1 MKHLI
6 SKDSKHRLRYKSSEC
21 GSLVHK
27 AFCINQLFTPYEKVC
42 VSLPSRYLRFSSLSR
57 LRNRCILTGRARSVY
72 GNFRLT
78 RMQLRDRISF
88 GFLQGVKKSSW

>member
-6 SKDSKHRLRYKSSEC
+6 SKDSKYRLRYKSSEC

-27 AFCINQLFTPYEKVC
+27 AFCVNQLFTPYEKVS
-42 VSLPSRYLRFSSLSR
+42 VSFSTRYLRFCSLSR

-72 GNFRLT
+72 SNFRLT
-78 RMQLRDRISF
+78 RMQLRDRVSF
-88 GFLQGVKKSSW
+88 GFLQSVKKSSW